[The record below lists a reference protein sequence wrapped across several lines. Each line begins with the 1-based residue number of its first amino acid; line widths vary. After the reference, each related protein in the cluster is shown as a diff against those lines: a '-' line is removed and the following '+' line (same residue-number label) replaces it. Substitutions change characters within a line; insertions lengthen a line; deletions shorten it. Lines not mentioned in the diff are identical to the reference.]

1 MIEELIN
8 QSQAGDSEAT
18 LTLIKKFNPLL
29 KKYAKKL
36 YYDDAYNDLL
46 LDFIEL
52 LHNIRLNRIRGPN
65 ERFLVSY
72 ICTSIRSS
80 YIKRLISLKKLRNYI
95 PYSALSEGQLYYA
108 EAASATSD
116 PYLRLEITGFEKLLT
131 QSELSIIKMIYL
143 LDYTVTETADIYGIS
158 RQAVNQTKKRALQK
172 LEKWLQT
179 SITREDK
186 RTFIF

>member
-1 MIEELIN
+1 MIKELIN
-8 QSQAGDSEAT
+8 QSQADDSGAT

-29 KKYAKKL
+29 KKYAKRL

-52 LHNIRLNRIRGPN
+52 LHNIRLDRIRGPS
-65 ERFLVSY
+65 EKFLVSY

-80 YIKRLISLKKLRNYI
+80 YIKRLIDLKRLRGFV
-95 PYSALSEGQLYYA
+95 PYSALSDNELYSV
-108 EAASATSD
+108 EAASAATDS
-116 PYLRLEITGFEKLLT
+116 YFELEMTGINQVLTKL
-131 QSELSIIKMIYL
+131 ELSIIKMIYL
-143 LDYTVTETADIYGIS
+143 MGYTVTETADIYGIS

-179 SITREDK
+179 AQVTEG
-186 RTFIF
+186 T

>member
-8 QSQAGDSEAT
+8 QSQAGCSGST
-18 LTLIKKFNPLL
+18 LKLIKKFNPLL

-52 LHNIRLNRIRGPN
+52 LHNIRLERIRGPD
-65 ERFLVSY
+65 EEFLVSY

-80 YIKRLISLKKLRNYI
+80 YIKRLISLKKLRNYV

-116 PYLRLEITGFEKLLT
+116 LYLRLEIIGFENVLT
-131 QSELSIIKMIYL
+131 ESELSIIKMIYL

-179 SITREDK
+179 SIPYRRIK
-186 RTFIF
+186 KF

>member
-52 LHNIRLNRIRGPN
+52 LHNIRLDRMRGSN

-80 YIKRLISLKKLRNYI
+80 YIKRLLDLKRLRSFV
-95 PYSALSEGQLYYA
+95 PYSALSDSELYRV
-108 EAASATSD
+108 EAASAAADS
-116 PYLRLEITGFEKLLT
+116 YFELEMTGIDQVLTKL
-131 QSELSIIKMIYL
+131 ELSIIKMIYL
-143 LDYTVTETADIYGIS
+143 RGYTVTETANIYGIS

-179 SITREDK
+179 AQVMEGT
-186 RTFIF
+186 